1 MIKIVIADDHPV
13 LIDGLKSALCN
24 EPNIT
29 IIGEANNG
37 VQLLKIL
44 KKKKPDIVLLDILM
58 PKMTGLEAA
67 KIIQKDYEKVK
78 LLFLSQ
84 FDDKWLIKKCIE
96 VGAKGYLIKNISKEV
111 LINSINIVSRGELNF
126 FYQHGNQ

>member
-67 KIIQKDYEKVK
+67 KIIQKDHEKVK
-78 LLFLSQ
+78 LLFLSK
-84 FDDKWLIKKCIE
+84 FDDKWLIKKCID
-96 VGAKGYLIKNISKEV
+96 VGAKGYLIKNISKKE
-111 LINSINIVSRGELNF
+111 LIFSIEKVIEGDMDF
-126 FYQHGNQ
+126 FYKSGSN